1 MKDILKKK
9 MSDRDKWTMYNQV
22 LQSYLHIAE
31 EKRQPLRV
39 PLESDIDFIGD
50 LVLSSVPPSNKAKAH
65 DLYKI
70 LRHSSNIK
78 WNDSDKVS
86 IDGLSITGSNIVDL
100 IHDILRQRRDVNPI
114 GWKEFAK
121 GLRDL
126 NIPKEFVGN
135 KARW

>member
-1 MKDILKKK
+1 MKKFDQEMKDILKKK

-86 IDGLSITGSNIVDL
+86 I
-100 IHDILRQRRDVNPI
+100 VNNRF
-114 GWKEFAK
+114 KYS
-121 GLRDL
+121 
-126 NIPKEFVGN
+126 
-135 KARW
+135 